1 MQWVYL
7 ALAISAEVVATS
19 YLKNSQSFTQLVPS
33 VISIAGYVIAFYLLS
48 LTLEDIPVGIA
59 YAIWAGAGVASIA
72 LIGWVAF
79 DQKLDLAAIIGVSF
93 IVLGVIIINVFSSS
107 VSH

>member
-1 MQWVYL
+1 MQWLYL
-7 ALAISAEVVATS
+7 ALAISAEVLATS
-19 YLKNSQSFTQLVPS
+19 YLKQSQSFTQLWPS
-33 VISIAGYVIAFYLLS
+33 LISIAGYAVAFYLLS

-59 YAIWAGAGVASIA
+59 YAIWAGAGVAMIA

-79 DQKLDLAAIIGVSF
+79 AQQLDLAAVIGISF
-93 IVLGVIIINVFSSS
+93 IVLGVVIINVFSSS